1 MNKGILILAMLVAL
15 LACRPSVS
23 VAEGKVKPCM
33 VIGQVKDFLT
43 HVLIEGAKVTLLT
56 KDGVPVDSGR
66 TSKNQTSGNLT
77 NVYWVTAKTCDM
89 PDMLLQVEADGYE
102 TALVTL
108 PAMNVHGRGST
119 GIRYAEDVLL
129 KRQPK
134 TVDLKGVEVKATKI
148 KFYHKGDTLVI
159 LEDAEYRLALA
170 QAEAGRGAQGRRT
183 DLCQRQVCG
192 ESAAQRRE
200 LLLQGP

>member
-148 KFYHKGDTLVI
+148 KFYHKGDTLVFNA
-159 LEDAEYRLALA
+159 DAFQLSQGSMLDGLIRQMPGVELKDD
-170 QAEAGRGAQGRRT
+170 GRIYVNGKY
-183 DLCQRQVCG
+183 V
-192 ESAAQRRE
+192 ES
-200 LLLQGP
+200 LLLNG